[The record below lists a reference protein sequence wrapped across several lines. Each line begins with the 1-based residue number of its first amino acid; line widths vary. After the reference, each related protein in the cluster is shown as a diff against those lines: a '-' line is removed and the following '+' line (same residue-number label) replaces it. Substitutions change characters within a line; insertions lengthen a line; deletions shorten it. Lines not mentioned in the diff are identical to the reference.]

1 MIWERQIQCQIHLQ
15 DLLISIL
22 LLKIWSAILKI
33 QLHLLISIENYIN
46 KAHLPIQY
54 LSIRKR
60 PHRSIFALVWSLFLL
75 SSLEDVTQKLLFS
88 IPKWMTQTPL
98 FVSPRLG
105 PILFSLI
112 LTLLLSLGLNYFSLA
127 EAFTSFCYKQYA

>member
-1 MIWERQIQCQIHLQ
+1 MIWERQIQCHIHLQ
-15 DLLISIL
+15 DLLISLL
-22 LLKIWSAILKI
+22 LLKIWSTLLKT

-60 PHRSIFALVWSLFLL
+60 PHRSIFTLVWSLFIL
-75 SSLEDVTQKLLFS
+75 SPLEDVTQKLFFS
-88 IPKWMTQTPL
+88 IPKWTPKTPL
-98 FVSPRLG
+98 FVSLSLG

-112 LTLLLSLGLNYFSLA
+112 LTLLLSFGLTYFSLA